1 VSRGPAA
8 AAGVGLRPTPSGTE
22 HGAARG
28 AVSAHTLS
36 MEPPST
42 SRPPGARV
50 TPALEL
56 REVVKR
62 FGDVPA
68 LGPVSLQVAQGERL
82 ALVGPS
88 GSGKSTALR
97 LLMGLL
103 APDGGAALL
112 QGLPIGPG
120 DWERRRRLGY
130 VVQGGGLF
138 PHFTAAGNVT
148 LVARHLRWAPRR
160 IAERLADLAALA
172 RISPE
177 LLGRYPR
184 ELSGGQAQRVSL
196 MRALMLEPEVLLLDE
211 PLGALDPITRAE
223 LQRDLR
229 AVVQALGKTMILVT
243 HDLAEAAYL
252 ADRVALLRE
261 GRVVQVAP
269 LATLR
274 SDPADPYVTRFL
286 EAQRPLPGGE
296 G

>member
-1 VSRGPAA
+1 
-8 AAGVGLRPTPSGTE
+8 
-22 HGAARG
+22 
-28 AVSAHTLS
+28 
-36 MEPPST
+36 M
-42 SRPPGARV
+42 

-62 FGDVPA
+62 FGDAPA

-103 APDGGAALL
+103 TPEGGAALF

-138 PHFTAAGNVT
+138 PHFTARENVT
-148 LVARHLRWAPRR
+148 LVARHLRWEAHR
-160 IAERLADLAALA
+160 IAERLGDLAALA

-211 PLGALDPITRAE
+211 PMGALDPVTRAE

-229 AVVQALGKTMILVT
+229 AAFQELGKTVILVT
-243 HDLAEAAYL
+243 HDLAEASYL
-252 ADRVALLRE
+252 ADRLALLRE

-269 LATLR
+269 LATMR
-274 SDPADPYVTRFL
+274 SAPADPYVTRFL
-286 EAQRPLPGGE
+286 EAYRPLPGGE
-296 G
+296 R